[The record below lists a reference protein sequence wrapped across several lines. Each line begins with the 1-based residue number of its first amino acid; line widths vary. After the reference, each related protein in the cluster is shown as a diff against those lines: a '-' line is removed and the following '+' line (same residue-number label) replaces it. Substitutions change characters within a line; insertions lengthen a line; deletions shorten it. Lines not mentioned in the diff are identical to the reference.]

1 MYPEEIV
8 APCRKE
14 LTDAGVEE
22 FKTAADVEAAMTEP
36 NGTMLVV
43 VNSVCGCAAGSARP
57 GVRLALDHTAVPDRI
72 ATVFAGVDTD
82 ATAKVRSYMTGYQ
95 PSSPAI
101 ALFKNGGLVY
111 MMERHMIEGHEPVEI
126 AQVLKAAFDMHCGRK

>member
-14 LTDAGVEE
+14 LTDIGVEE
-22 FKTAADVEAAMTEP
+22 FKTAEEVDAAMTNH
-36 NGTMLVV
+36 NGTMLIV

-57 GVRLALDHTAVPDRI
+57 AVRIALEHGALPDRV

-82 ATAKVRSYMTGYQ
+82 ATARVRSYLKDYQ

-101 ALFKNGGLVY
+101 ALFKDGEVVQ
-111 MMERHMIEGHEPVEI
+111 MMERHMIEAHDPYEI
-126 AQVLKAAFDMHCGRK
+126 ANRLKAAFDKHCG

>member
-22 FKTAADVEAAMTEP
+22 FKSADDVDAAMKDHS
-36 NGTMLVV
+36 GTMLIV

-57 GVRLALDHTAVPDRI
+57 GVRMALEHPKVPDRV
-72 ATVFAGVDTD
+72 ATVFAGVDAD
-82 ATAKVRSYMTGYQ
+82 ATARARSYIAGYQ
-95 PSSPAI
+95 PSSPSV
-101 ALFKNGGLVY
+101 ALFKDGHVVY
-111 MMERHMIEGHEPVEI
+111 MMERHMIEGREPAEI
-126 AQVLKAAFDMHCGRK
+126 AQVLKAAFDAHCR